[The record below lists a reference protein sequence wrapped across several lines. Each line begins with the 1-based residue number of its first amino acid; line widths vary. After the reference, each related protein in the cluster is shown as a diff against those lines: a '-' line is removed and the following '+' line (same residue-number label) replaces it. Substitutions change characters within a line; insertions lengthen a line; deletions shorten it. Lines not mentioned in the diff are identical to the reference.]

1 MPARW
6 GGEKGLANAE
16 QGFAIAEEDA
26 TRARIYGLLGR
37 LLVAPP
43 DGATLAALRP
53 LGNDESEFGRALG
66 MLAAAARDKTPA
78 AVTEE
83 YEALFIGLTQGELLP
98 YGSYYLAGF
107 LHERPLARLR
117 GDMAVLGI
125 ARREKVSEPEDHIGA
140 LCEMMSG
147 LIAGAFAGPV
157 DIATQQ
163 RFFDTHL
170 GSWAPRFFDDLAAAP
185 SADFYRPVAT
195 LGRLFMSIEA
205 QAFQMA
211 A

>member
-1 MPARW
+1 M
-6 GGEKGLANAE
+6 
-16 QGFAIAEEDA
+16 
-26 TRARIYGLLGR
+26 RARGYALLGG

-43 DGATLAALRP
+43 DAATLAALRR
-53 LGNDESEFGRALG
+53 LGDDGSDFGRALG
-66 MLAAAARDKTPA
+66 ALGAAARRTAPLAAAD
-78 AVTEE
+78 E
-83 YEALFIGLTQGELLP
+83 YAALFIGLTQGELLP
-98 YGSYYLAGF
+98 YASYYLAGF

-117 GDMAVLGI
+117 GDMALLGI
-125 ARREKVSEPEDHIGA
+125 ARRAEVCEPEDHIGA

-147 LIAGAFAGPV
+147 LITGAFGRAA
-157 DIATQQ
+157 DLATQQ

-170 GSWAPRFFDDLAAAP
+170 APWAPRFFDDLAAAP

-195 LGRLFMSIEA
+195 LGRLFMSIES

>member
-1 MPARW
+1 MSPDTERAD
-6 GGEKGLANAE
+6 
-16 QGFAIAEEDA
+16 AIAEEDRM
-26 TRARIYGLLGR
+26 RARIYALLAR

-43 DGATLAALRP
+43 DAATLAALQR
-53 LGNDESEFGRALG
+53 LGDDNSDFGRALG
-66 MLAAAARDKTPA
+66 ALNAAARETTPA

-98 YGSYYLAGF
+98 YASYYLAGF

-117 GDMAVLGI
+117 GDMALLGI
-125 ARREKVSEPEDHIGA
+125 ARREEVSDPEDHIGA
-140 LCEMMSG
+140 LCEMMAG
-147 LIAGAFAGPV
+147 LVTGAFGRPA
-157 DIATQQ
+157 DLATQQ

-170 GSWAPRFFDDLAAAP
+170 GCWAPRFFDDLAVAP
-185 SADFYRPVAT
+185 SANFYRPLGT

-205 QAFQMA
+205 QAFEMA